1 MLSERTASF
10 NDFYNALLAKLGT
23 DAQIAKTAAANQT
36 ALVDN
41 LQKLQ
46 NAVSGVSLDE
56 EMTNLIKYQRG
67 FEAASRFINIYDG
80 MLDRIINGLKT
91 S

>member
-1 MLSERTASF
+1 M
-10 NDFYNALLAKLGT
+10 
-23 DAQIAKTAAANQT
+23 
-36 ALVDN
+36 DN